1 MSTLLKIL
9 AITLSL
15 LSLGGCSSLERK
27 SSAPDA
33 HYMQAQIP
41 DWPNVRYLVS
51 TKSGVTA
58 MVNDLIEDQRRLGT
72 GAGSGKYLSLSGGGD
87 NGAFGAGLL
96 VGWSQR
102 GNRPDFDLVTG
113 VSTGALLAPFAYLGK
128 DYDPV
133 LTYVYTQTTPEQIYK
148 MRWLLSVVT
157 NDGIA
162 DTAPLYDLIAK
173 YVDADFLKKVA
184 YEHHVNGRWLLIGT
198 TNIDAG
204 MPVVWNMGKIAS
216 IGTPQALDLFRKIM
230 LASASIP
237 GAFPPVMF
245 DVAVDGET
253 YHEMHVDGGVSA
265 QVFLYPTAAA
275 KNADAAGVVRN
286 KKRDA
291 YIIRNSRLDNDKE
304 DVERSTISIVK
315 RSISQL
321 IQAQGLGDIY
331 QIYQTTQKDRVGFN
345 LAFIGPDFKV
355 ARKVEFDPDYMKA
368 LYQYGYSRALK
379 GYPWARSPPGL
390 ERTFDE
396 DVQAKTLRT
405 ASQK

>member
-1 MSTLLKIL
+1 MNGTRILLTLAL
-9 AITLSL
+9 AILVT
-15 LSLGGCSSLERK
+15 GCASLERK
-27 SSAPDA
+27 SSAPEQR
-33 HYMQAQIP
+33 YMQAQIP
-41 DWPNVRYLVS
+41 DWPNVRYLIS
-51 TKSGVTA
+51 TKAGVTA
-58 MVNDLIEDQRRLGT
+58 MVNDLKADQKRLGT
-72 GAGSGKYLSLSGGGD
+72 EPGSGKYLSLSGGGD
-87 NGAFGAGLL
+87 DGAFGAGLL

-102 GNRPDFDLVTG
+102 GDRPKFDLVTG

-133 LTYVYTQTTPEQIYK
+133 LTYVYTQTSPDQIYK
-148 MRWLLSVVT
+148 MRWLLSVFT
-157 NDGIA
+157 SDGVA
-162 DTAPLYDLIAK
+162 DTTPLLDLIAK
-173 YVDADFLKKVA
+173 YVDADFLRKVA
-184 YEHHVNGRWLLIGT
+184 YEHQANGRWLLIGT

-204 MPVVWNMGKIAS
+204 IPVVWNMGKIAS
-216 IGTPQALDLFRKIM
+216 IGTPEALDLFRKIM

-275 KNADAAGVVRN
+275 KSADSAGIVRS

-291 YIIRNSRLDNDKE
+291 YIIRNSRLDQDKE
-304 DVERSTISIVK
+304 DVERNTISVVK

-345 LAFIGPDFKV
+345 LAFIGPDFK
-355 ARKVEFDPDYMKA
+355 ATRKVEFDPEYMKA
-368 LYQYGYSRALK
+368 LYQYAYNRAIK
-379 GYPWARSPPGL
+379 GYPWAKNPPGL
-390 ERTFDE
+390 ERAFDE
-396 DVQAKTLRT
+396 DVKAKPVRVTL
-405 ASQK
+405 QQ

>member
-1 MSTLLKIL
+1 MKSVSFLSLALL
-9 AITLSL
+9 L
-15 LSLGGCSSLERK
+15 LSLTGCSSLERK
-27 SSAPDA
+27 ASAPDA

-41 DWPNVRYLVS
+41 DWPNVRYLIS
-51 TKSGVTA
+51 TKAGVNA
-58 MVNDLIEDQRRLGT
+58 MVNDLMDDQRRLGSEP
-72 GAGSGKYLSLSGGGD
+72 GSGKYLSLSGGGD

-102 GNRPDFDLVTG
+102 GDRPNFDLVTG

-133 LTYVYTQTTPEQIYK
+133 LTYVYTQTSPEQIYK

-157 NDGIA
+157 DDGIA
-162 DTAPLYDLIAK
+162 DTTPLYELIAK
-173 YVDADFLKKVA
+173 YVDDDFLRKVA
-184 YEHHVNGRWLLIGT
+184 YEHQVKGRWLLIGT

-204 MPVVWNMGKIAS
+204 IPVVWNMGKIAT

-275 KNADAAGVVRN
+275 RTADAAGLVRSA
-286 KKRDA
+286 KRDA

-321 IQAQGLGDIY
+321 IQSQGLGDIY
-331 QIYQTTQKDRVGFN
+331 QIYQTTQKDHVGFN
-345 LAFIGPDFKV
+345 LAFIGPDFK
-355 ARKVEFDPDYMKA
+355 ATRKVEFDSNYMRA
-368 LYQYGYSRALK
+368 LYQYGFDLALK
-379 GYPWARSPPGL
+379 GYPWAKNPPGL

-396 DVQAKTLRT
+396 DVRSKAIQT
-405 ASQK
+405 SSHQ

>member
-1 MSTLLKIL
+1 MQPLKIFLL
-9 AITLSL
+9 ALAALVIA
-15 LSLGGCSSLERK
+15 GCSSLERK
-27 SSAPDA
+27 NSAPDTQ
-33 HYMQAQIP
+33 YMQAQIP
-41 DWPNVRYLVS
+41 DWPNVRYLIS
-51 TKSGVTA
+51 TKAGVTA
-58 MVNDLIEDQRRLGT
+58 MVNDLLADQERLGA
-72 GAGSGKYLSLSGGGD
+72 GVGSGKYLSLSGGGD

-102 GNRPDFDLVTG
+102 GTRPDFDLVTG

-133 LTYVYTQTTPEQIYK
+133 MTYVYTQTSPEQIYK

-157 NDGIA
+157 DDGIA

-173 YVDADFLKKVA
+173 YVDADFLRKVA
-184 YEHHVNGRWLLIGT
+184 HEHQTKGRWLLIGT

-216 IGTPQALDLFRKIM
+216 IGTPEALDLFRKIM

-245 DVAVDGET
+245 DVAVNGEI

-275 KNADAAGVVRN
+275 KRADAAGILRHN
-286 KKRDA
+286 KRDA
-291 YIIRNSRLDNDKE
+291 YVIRNSRLDTDKE

-331 QIYQTTQKDRVGFN
+331 QIYQTTQKDHVGFN
-345 LAFIGPDFKV
+345 LAFIGPDFKTV
-355 ARKVEFDPDYMKA
+355 RKVEFDPDYMKA
-368 LYQYGYSRALK
+368 LYQYGYDRALN
-379 GYPWARSPPGL
+379 GYPWAKTPPGL

-396 DVQAKTLRT
+396 DVMAKSLR
-405 ASQK
+405 AVPQ

>member
-1 MSTLLKIL
+1 MISVRIFFALALTIL
-9 AITLSL
+9 VAS
-15 LSLGGCSSLERK
+15 CASLERK
-27 SSAPDA
+27 SSAPDQ

-41 DWPNVRYLVS
+41 DWPNVRYLIS
-51 TKSGVTA
+51 TKAGVTA
-58 MVNDLIEDQRRLGT
+58 MVNDLMEDQKRLGT
-72 GAGSGKYLSLSGGGD
+72 EPGSGKYLSLSGGGD

-96 VGWSQR
+96 VGWSKK
-102 GNRPDFDLVTG
+102 GDRPKFDLVTG

-133 LTYVYTQTTPEQIYK
+133 LTYVYTQTSPDQIYK
-148 MRWLLSVVT
+148 MRWLLSVFT
-157 NDGIA
+157 DDGIA
-162 DTAPLYDLIAK
+162 DTAPLFDLIGK
-173 YVDADFLKKVA
+173 YVDAEFMRKVA
-184 YEHHVNGRWLLIGT
+184 YEHQANGRWLLIGT

-204 MPVVWNMGKIAS
+204 IPVVWNMGKIAN
-216 IGTPQALDLFRKIM
+216 IGTPEALDLFRKIM

-275 KNADAAGVVRN
+275 KNADAAGVIRK

-304 DVERSTISIVK
+304 DVERSTISVVK

-331 QIYQTTQKDRVGFN
+331 QIYQTTQKDHVGFN

-355 ARKVEFDPDYMKA
+355 GRKVEFDPEYMRA
-368 LYQYGYSRALK
+368 LYQYAYDLALR
-379 GYPWARSPPGL
+379 GYPWAQNPPGL

-396 DVQAKTLRT
+396 DIKAKSLRAT
-405 ASQK
+405 VH

>member
-1 MSTLLKIL
+1 MKPVSFLSLALL
-9 AITLSL
+9 L
-15 LSLGGCSSLERK
+15 LSLTGCSSLERK
-27 SSAPDA
+27 ASAPDA

-41 DWPNVRYLVS
+41 DWPNVRYLIS
-51 TKSGVTA
+51 TKAGVNA
-58 MVNDLIEDQRRLGT
+58 MVNDLMDDQRRLGSE
-72 GAGSGKYLSLSGGGD
+72 AGSGKYLSLSGGGD

-102 GNRPDFDLVTG
+102 GDRPNFDLVTG

-133 LTYVYTQTTPEQIYK
+133 LTYVYTQTSPEQIYK

-157 NDGIA
+157 DDGIA
-162 DTAPLYDLIAK
+162 DTTPLYELIAK
-173 YVDADFLKKVA
+173 YVDDDFLRKVA
-184 YEHHVNGRWLLIGT
+184 YEHQVKGRWLLIGT

-204 MPVVWNMGKIAS
+204 IPVVWNMGKIAT

-275 KNADAAGVVRN
+275 RTADAAGLVRSA
-286 KKRDA
+286 KRDA

-321 IQAQGLGDIY
+321 IQSQGLGDIY
-331 QIYQTTQKDRVGFN
+331 QIYQTTQKDHVGFN
-345 LAFIGPDFKV
+345 LAFIGPDFK
-355 ARKVEFDPDYMKA
+355 ATRKVEFDSDYMRA
-368 LYQYGYSRALK
+368 LYHYGYDRALK
-379 GYPWARSPPGL
+379 GYPWAKHPPGL

-396 DVQAKTLRT
+396 DVRSKAIRT
-405 ASQK
+405 SSHQ

>member
-1 MSTLLKIL
+1 MQPTKFILLVL
-9 AITLSL
+9 AL
-15 LSLGGCSSLERK
+15 LVLAGCSSLERK
-27 SSAPDA
+27 TSAPEA
-33 HYMQAQIP
+33 QYMQAQIP
-41 DWPNVRYLVS
+41 DWPNVRYLIS

-58 MVNDLIEDQRRLGT
+58 MVHDLLEDQKRLGN
-72 GAGSGKYLSLSGGGD
+72 GFGSGKYLSLSGGGD

-102 GNRPDFDLVTG
+102 GTRPNFDLVTG

-128 DYDPV
+128 EYDPV
-133 LTYVYTQTTPEQIYK
+133 LTYVYTQTSPEQIYK

-157 NDGIA
+157 DDGIA

-173 YVDADFLKKVA
+173 YVDADFLRKVA
-184 YEHHVNGRWLLIGT
+184 YEHQTNGRWLLVGT

-204 MPVVWNMGKIAS
+204 MPVVWNMGKIAT
-216 IGTPQALDLFRKIM
+216 IGTPEALDLFRKIM

-245 DVAVDGET
+245 DVAIDDMT

-275 KNADAAGVVRN
+275 KHADAAGLVRN
-286 KKRDA
+286 NNREA

-315 RSISQL
+315 KSISQL

-331 QIYQTTQKDRVGFN
+331 QIYQTTQKDHVGFN

-355 ARKVEFDPDYMKA
+355 TRKVEFDPDYMQA
-368 LYQYGYSRALK
+368 LYQYGYDRALK
-379 GYPWARSPPGL
+379 GYPWAKNPPGL

-396 DVQAKTLRT
+396 DVKAKSTL
-405 ASQK
+405 KH

>member
-1 MSTLLKIL
+1 MQALKIFLL
-9 AITLSL
+9 ALAAL
-15 LSLGGCSSLERK
+15 VLAGCSSLERK
-27 SSAPDA
+27 NSAPDTQ
-33 HYMQAQIP
+33 YMQAQIP
-41 DWPNVRYLVS
+41 DWPNVRYLIS
-51 TKSGVTA
+51 TKAGVTA
-58 MVNDLIEDQRRLGT
+58 MVNDLVADQERLGR
-72 GAGSGKYLSLSGGGD
+72 GVGSGKYLSLSGGGD

-102 GNRPDFDLVTG
+102 GTRPDFDLVTG

-133 LTYVYTQTTPEQIYK
+133 MTYVYTQTSPAQIYR

-173 YVDADFLKKVA
+173 YVDADFLRKVA
-184 YEHHVNGRWLLIGT
+184 HEHQAKGRWLLIGT

-216 IGTPQALDLFRKIM
+216 IGTPEALDLFRKIM

-245 DVAVDGET
+245 DVAVNGET

-275 KNADAAGVVRN
+275 KRADAAGVMRN
-286 KKRDA
+286 NKRDA
-291 YIIRNSRLDNDKE
+291 YIIRNSRLDTDKE
-304 DVERSTISIVK
+304 DVQRSTISIVK

-321 IQAQGLGDIY
+321 IQAQGVGDIY
-331 QIYQTTQKDRVGFN
+331 QIYQTTQKDHVGFN
-345 LAFIGPDFKV
+345 LAFIGPDFKTT
-355 ARKVEFDPDYMKA
+355 RKVEFDPDYMKA
-368 LYQYGYSRALK
+368 LYQYGYDRALK
-379 GYPWARSPPGL
+379 GYPWAKTPPGL

-396 DVQAKTLRT
+396 DLRSKATLT
-405 ASQK
+405 SSNQ

>member
-1 MSTLLKIL
+1 
-9 AITLSL
+9 
-15 LSLGGCSSLERK
+15 
-27 SSAPDA
+27 
-33 HYMQAQIP
+33 
-41 DWPNVRYLVS
+41 
-51 TKSGVTA
+51 
-58 MVNDLIEDQRRLGT
+58 MVNDLMEDQKRLGT
-72 GAGSGKYLSLSGGGD
+72 EPGSGKYLSLSGGGD

-96 VGWSQR
+96 VGWSKK
-102 GNRPDFDLVTG
+102 GDRPKFDLVTG

-133 LTYVYTQTTPEQIYK
+133 LTYVYTQTSPDQIYK
-148 MRWLLSVVT
+148 MRWLLSVFT
-157 NDGIA
+157 DDGIA
-162 DTAPLYDLIAK
+162 DTAPLFDLIGK
-173 YVDADFLKKVA
+173 CVDAEFMRKVA
-184 YEHHVNGRWLLIGT
+184 YEHQANGRWLLIGT

-204 MPVVWNMGKIAS
+204 IPVVWNMGKIAN
-216 IGTPQALDLFRKIM
+216 IGTPEALDLFRKIM

-275 KNADAAGVVRN
+275 KNADAAGVIRK

-304 DVERSTISIVK
+304 DVERSTISVVK

-331 QIYQTTQKDRVGFN
+331 QIYQTTQKDHVGFN

-355 ARKVEFDPDYMKA
+355 GRKVEFDPEYMRA
-368 LYQYGYSRALK
+368 LYQYAYDRALR
-379 GYPWARSPPGL
+379 GYPWAQNPPGL

-396 DVQAKTLRT
+396 DIKAKSLRATLH
-405 ASQK
+405 

>member
-1 MSTLLKIL
+1 MQALKIFLL
-9 AITLSL
+9 ALAAL
-15 LSLGGCSSLERK
+15 VLAGCSSLERK
-27 SSAPDA
+27 NSAPDTQ
-33 HYMQAQIP
+33 YMQAQIP
-41 DWPNVRYLVS
+41 DWPNVRYLIS
-51 TKSGVTA
+51 TKAGVTA
-58 MVNDLIEDQRRLGT
+58 MVNDLVADQERLGR
-72 GAGSGKYLSLSGGGD
+72 GVGSGKYLSLSGGGD

-102 GNRPDFDLVTG
+102 GTRPDFDLVTG

-133 LTYVYTQTTPEQIYK
+133 MTYVYTQTSPDQIYR

-173 YVDADFLKKVA
+173 YVDADFLRKVA
-184 YEHHVNGRWLLIGT
+184 HEHQAKGRWLLIGT

-216 IGTPQALDLFRKIM
+216 IGTPEALDLFRKIM

-245 DVAVDGET
+245 DVAVNGET

-275 KNADAAGVVRN
+275 KRADAAGVMRN
-286 KKRDA
+286 NKRDA
-291 YIIRNSRLDNDKE
+291 YIIRNSRLDTDKE
-304 DVERSTISIVK
+304 DVQRSTISIVK

-321 IQAQGLGDIY
+321 IQAQGVGDRGCPKFCVNGQLAGNCHI
-331 QIYQTTQKDRVGFN
+331 DR
-345 LAFIGPDFKV
+345 
-355 ARKVEFDPDYMKA
+355 RHHE
-368 LYQYGYSRALK
+368 QQETRC
-379 GYPWARSPPGL
+379 
-390 ERTFDE
+390 T
-396 DVQAKTLRT
+396 
-405 ASQK
+405 

>member
-1 MSTLLKIL
+1 MKPVSF
-9 AITLSL
+9 LSL
-15 LSLGGCSSLERK
+15 ALLLLTLTGCSSLERK
-27 SSAPDA
+27 ASAPDA

-41 DWPNVRYLVS
+41 DWPNVRYLIS
-51 TKSGVTA
+51 TKAGVNA
-58 MVNDLIEDQRRLGT
+58 MVNDLMDDQRRLGSE
-72 GAGSGKYLSLSGGGD
+72 AGSGKYLSLSGGGD

-102 GNRPDFDLVTG
+102 GDRPNFDLVTG

-133 LTYVYTQTTPEQIYK
+133 LTYVYTQTSPEKIYK

-157 NDGIA
+157 DDGIA
-162 DTAPLYDLIAK
+162 DTTPLYELIAK
-173 YVDADFLKKVA
+173 YVDDDFLRKVA
-184 YEHHVNGRWLLIGT
+184 YEHQVKGRWLLIGT

-204 MPVVWNMGKIAS
+204 IPVVWNMGKIAT

-275 KNADAAGVVRN
+275 RTADAAGLVRSA
-286 KKRDA
+286 KRDA

-321 IQAQGLGDIY
+321 IQSQGLGDIY
-331 QIYQTTQKDRVGFN
+331 QIYQTTQKDHVGFN
-345 LAFIGPDFKV
+345 LAFIGPDFK
-355 ARKVEFDPDYMKA
+355 ATRKVEFDSDYMRA
-368 LYQYGYSRALK
+368 LYHYGYDRALK
-379 GYPWARSPPGL
+379 GYLWAKHPPGL

-396 DVQAKTLRT
+396 DVRSKAIQT
-405 ASQK
+405 SSHQ

>member
-1 MSTLLKIL
+1 MQPIKFILLVLFLLVL
-9 AITLSL
+9 A
-15 LSLGGCSSLERK
+15 GCSSLERK
-27 SSAPDA
+27 TSAPEA
-33 HYMQAQIP
+33 QYMQAQIP
-41 DWPNVRYLVS
+41 DWPNVRYLIS

-58 MVNDLIEDQRRLGT
+58 MVQDLLEDQKRLGN
-72 GAGSGKYLSLSGGGD
+72 GFGSGKYLSLSGGGD

-102 GNRPDFDLVTG
+102 GTRPNFDLVTG

-128 DYDPV
+128 EYDPV
-133 LTYVYTQTTPEQIYK
+133 LTYVYTQTSPEQIYK

-157 NDGIA
+157 DDGIA

-173 YVDADFLKKVA
+173 YVDADFLRKVA
-184 YEHHVNGRWLLIGT
+184 YEHQTNGRWLLVGT

-204 MPVVWNMGKIAS
+204 MPVVWNMGKIAT
-216 IGTPQALDLFRKIM
+216 IGTPEALDLFRKIM

-245 DVAVDGET
+245 DVAIDDMT

-275 KNADAAGVVRN
+275 KRADAAGLVRN
-286 KKRDA
+286 NKREA

-331 QIYQTTQKDRVGFN
+331 QIYQTTQKDHVGFN
-345 LAFIGPDFKV
+345 LAFIGPEFKV
-355 ARKVEFDPDYMKA
+355 TRKIEFDPDYMQA
-368 LYQYGYSRALK
+368 LYQYGYDRALK
-379 GYPWARSPPGL
+379 GYPWAKNPPGL

-396 DVQAKTLRT
+396 DVKAKSTL
-405 ASQK
+405 KH

>member
-1 MSTLLKIL
+1 MKPVSFLSLALL
-9 AITLSL
+9 L
-15 LSLGGCSSLERK
+15 LSLTGCSSLERK
-27 SSAPDA
+27 ASAPDA

-41 DWPNVRYLVS
+41 DWPNVRYLIS
-51 TKSGVTA
+51 TKAGVNA
-58 MVNDLIEDQRRLGT
+58 MVNDLMDDQRRLGSE
-72 GAGSGKYLSLSGGGD
+72 AGSGKYLSLSGGGD

-102 GNRPDFDLVTG
+102 GDRPNFDLVTG

-133 LTYVYTQTTPEQIYK
+133 LTYVYTQTSPEQIYK

-157 NDGIA
+157 DDGIA
-162 DTAPLYDLIAK
+162 DTTPLYELIAK
-173 YVDADFLKKVA
+173 YVDDDFLRKVA
-184 YEHHVNGRWLLIGT
+184 YEHQVKGRWLLIGT

-204 MPVVWNMGKIAS
+204 IPVVWNMGKIAT

-275 KNADAAGVVRN
+275 RTADAAGLVRSA
-286 KKRDA
+286 KRDA

-321 IQAQGLGDIY
+321 IQSQGLGDIY
-331 QIYQTTQKDRVGFN
+331 QIYQTTQKDHVGFN
-345 LAFIGPDFKV
+345 LAFIGPDFK
-355 ARKVEFDPDYMKA
+355 ATRKVEFDSDYMRA
-368 LYQYGYSRALK
+368 LYHYGYDRALK
-379 GYPWARSPPGL
+379 GYPWAKNPPGL

-396 DVQAKTLRT
+396 DVRSKAIRT
-405 ASQK
+405 SSHQ

>member
-1 MSTLLKIL
+1 MKPVSFLSLALL
-9 AITLSL
+9 L
-15 LSLGGCSSLERK
+15 LSLTGCSSLERK
-27 SSAPDA
+27 ASAPDA

-41 DWPNVRYLVS
+41 DWPNVRYLIS
-51 TKSGVTA
+51 TKAGVNA
-58 MVNDLIEDQRRLGT
+58 MVNDLMDDQRRLGSE
-72 GAGSGKYLSLSGGGD
+72 AGSGKYLSLSGGGD

-102 GNRPDFDLVTG
+102 GDRPNFDLVTG

-133 LTYVYTQTTPEQIYK
+133 LTYVYTQTSPEQIYK

-157 NDGIA
+157 DDGIA
-162 DTAPLYDLIAK
+162 DTTPLYELIAK
-173 YVDADFLKKVA
+173 YVDDDFLRKVA
-184 YEHHVNGRWLLIGT
+184 YEHQVKGRWLLIGT

-204 MPVVWNMGKIAS
+204 IPVVWNMGKIAT

-275 KNADAAGVVRN
+275 RTADAAGLVRSA
-286 KKRDA
+286 KRDA

-321 IQAQGLGDIY
+321 IQSQGLGDIY
-331 QIYQTTQKDRVGFN
+331 QIYQTTQKDHVGFN
-345 LAFIGPDFKV
+345 LAFIGPDFK
-355 ARKVEFDPDYMKA
+355 ATRKVEFDSDYMRA
-368 LYQYGYSRALK
+368 LYHYGYDRALK
-379 GYPWARSPPGL
+379 GYPWAKHPPGL

-396 DVQAKTLRT
+396 DVRSKAIQT
-405 ASQK
+405 SSHQ